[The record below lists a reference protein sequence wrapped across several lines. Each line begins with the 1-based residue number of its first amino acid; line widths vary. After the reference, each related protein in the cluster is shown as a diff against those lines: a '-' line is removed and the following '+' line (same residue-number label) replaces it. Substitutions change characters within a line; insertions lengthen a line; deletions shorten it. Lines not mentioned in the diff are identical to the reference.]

1 MKVVLRVAYDG
12 SAFAGFQRQ
21 PQAKTVQG
29 TLEAAASQILGHP
42 VGLQGAGRTDVGVHA
57 TGQIVAFTSP
67 SVKSLV
73 RLCHSINSVL
83 REPKAQRYCSSIAVV
98 EGALLDDED
107 PFHPRFSAT
116 ARTYSYFI
124 LDGSRPREA
133 MFWSGRAWCLP
144 QTLDLE
150 LAEEAAHLFNGELD
164 FSTFSYRMQEME
176 TRVRTVS
183 AIAIGEQKA
192 DLLQGEAGGPRLLRL
207 SITANGFLRRMVRLI
222 AAGVVEVAMGHRSL
236 VDLQSR
242 LQARDP
248 SRAPHP
254 APPEG
259 LYLER
264 IVYDPDPFTTHRGT
278 SRHALATLPT
288 QHRVKR

>member
-1 MKVVLRVAYDG
+1 
-12 SAFAGFQRQ
+12 
-21 PQAKTVQG
+21 
-29 TLEAAASQILGHP
+29 
-42 VGLQGAGRTDVGVHA
+42 
-57 TGQIVAFTSP
+57 
-67 SVKSLV
+67 
-73 RLCHSINSVL
+73 
-83 REPKAQRYCSSIAVV
+83 
-98 EGALLDDED
+98 
-107 PFHPRFSAT
+107 
-116 ARTYSYFI
+116 
-124 LDGSRPREA
+124 
-133 MFWSGRAWCLP
+133 MFWGGRAWCLP

-150 LAEEAAHLFNGELD
+150 LAEEAAHLFKGELD

-183 AIAIGEQKA
+183 AIAISGQKA
-192 DLLQGEAGGPRLLRL
+192 DLLQGEATTATGICADGGPRLLRL

-222 AAGVVEVAMGHRSL
+222 AAGVVEVALGQRSL
-236 VDLQSR
+236 LDLQSR

-264 IVYDPDPFTTHRGT
+264 VVYDPDPFTSHRGT